1 MEECYFQIWE
11 KVIIKV
17 EFCTDK
23 QSFNSKIE
31 IQIFS
36 DPVKKGILLQL
47 LYKNYFQGIYLRRKE
62 NDQENMCRIKKKH
75 DEQRKIGN
83 WAIKLS
89 KYWLHY

>member
-11 KVIIKV
+11 KLIIKV

-47 LYKNYFQGIYLRRKE
+47 LYKNYFPGIYLRRKE
-62 NDQENMCRIKKKH
+62 NDQENMCRIKK
-75 DEQRKIGN
+75 N
-83 WAIKLS
+83 MMS
-89 KYWLHY
+89 KEK